1 MLNTKKKPL
10 YREKGIPLS
19 GSEKFLSGFA
29 YIAMALLSLI
39 AILPCLHVISK
50 AVSNGPDVTAG
61 NVYFWPVGFQL
72 ETVKY
77 VLTQT
82 SFFTALKNS
91 LIVTGAGTLLSLF
104 TTITTAYPLSKP
116 GFKGRRVVSLLYVIS
131 MVFFGGMIPAYMV
144 VRSLGLLDTYAACIL
159 PFAIVQFNMFIVK
172 NYFESLPESV
182 EESARIDGAGDLRT
196 LVSIVCP
203 MSKPVIATVG
213 LLYAINY
220 WNNYD
225 VYPVPG
231 YEHPS
236 GIPVQY
242 HQQQPGF
249 YSKSR
254 QQQLHG
260 QYHFRRHGRGRRH
273 AVHHSH
279 CRPLSLCG
287 PVYGTGHHNRLRQGI
302 TFLDPFRDAPV
313 GDSRIDQNRR

>member
-220 WNNYD
+220 WNNYFHAMMYTRSPD
-225 VYPVPG
+225 MNTLQVYLYNIINNSQDFIQNLASNNYMANITSEGMVAAAG
-231 YEHPS
+231 TLS
-236 GIPVQY
+236 IIPIVALY
-242 HQQQPGF
+242 PF
-249 YSKSR
+249 VAR
-254 QQQLHG
+254 
-260 QYHFRRHGRGRRH
+260 FM
-273 AVHHSH
+273 V
-279 CRPLSLCG
+279 
-287 PVYGTGHHNRLRQGI
+287 QGI
-302 TFLDPFRDAPV
+302 TIGSV
-313 GDSRIDQNRR
+313 KG

>member
-220 WNNYD
+220 WNNYFHAMMYTRSPD
-225 VYPVPG
+225 MNTLQVYLYNIINKARILFKISPATTTWPISLPKAWSRPPSRCPSFPLSPFIPLWPG
-231 YEHPS
+231 LWYRASQSAPS
-236 GIPVQY
+236 RDNLFGSIP
-242 HQQQPGF
+242 GCT
-249 YSKSR
+249 
-254 QQQLHG
+254 
-260 QYHFRRHGRGRRH
+260 GRR
-273 AVHHSH
+273 
-279 CRPLSLCG
+279 
-287 PVYGTGHHNRLRQGI
+287 
-302 TFLDPFRDAPV
+302 
-313 GDSRIDQNRR
+313 

>member
-61 NVYFWPVGFQL
+61 NVYFWPVGFQF

-220 WNNYD
+220 WNNYFHAMMYTRSPD
-225 VYPVPG
+225 MNTLPPPGPLLPDYGYP
-231 YEHPS
+231 
-236 GIPVQY
+236 
-242 HQQQPGF
+242 
-249 YSKSR
+249 R
-254 QQQLHG
+254 
-260 QYHFRRHGRGRRH
+260 
-273 AVHHSH
+273 
-279 CRPLSLCG
+279 
-287 PVYGTGHHNRLRQGI
+287 
-302 TFLDPFRDAPV
+302 
-313 GDSRIDQNRR
+313 